1 MKRYMAF
8 WRAEVMMSMAYRMDF
23 FMSFLADFLLIFV
36 KLAVWAAVF
45 QHQSTVAGFSFAQMV
60 TYLFVSQTVN
70 NIHAFKNDAS
80 RPISSKI
87 SKGTIVFDL
96 LRPVEFTKARLFEN
110 LGQTVI
116 VVVFNIVFLIGS
128 IVFIPN
134 VSLPASLLDAGLFLI
149 SLMAGYLIMFCVCL
163 LSGFLTFWLM
173 NSWGLRNTRMAII
186 AFFSGSLVPI
196 TVLPDWLQAVCRVLP
211 FQQIVYTP
219 TMIYMG
225 QYSLSQATGQIM
237 IQIGWAV
244 LLWIAVR
251 VLCNAAI
258 KRVSVNGG

>member
-8 WRAEVMMSMAYRMDF
+8 FRSELMSAMAYRFDF
-23 FMSFLADFLLIFV
+23 FLSFLADFLLIFV
-36 KLAVWAAVF
+36 KLAVWIAVF
-45 QHQSTVAGFSFAQMV
+45 QHRSVVAGFSFGQMV

-87 SKGTIVFDL
+87 RKGTIVFDL

-116 VVVFNIVFLIGS
+116 VAMFNTVFLLGCILL
-128 IVFIPN
+128 IPN
-134 VSLPASLLDAGLFLI
+134 VSPPASLTNAGLFFI
-149 SLMAGYLIMFCVCL
+149 SLFAGYMIMFCVCL
-163 LSGFLTFWLM
+163 LSGLLTFWLM
-173 NSWGLRNTRMAII
+173 NSWGLRNIRMAII
-186 AFFSGSLVPI
+186 AFFSGSLVPLGA
-196 TVLPDWLQAVCRVLP
+196 LPGWMQTVCRFLP
-211 FQQIVYTP
+211 FQSIVYTP

-225 QYSLSQATGQIM
+225 QYSFSQAADQII

-244 LLWIAVR
+244 LLWGAAR
-251 VLCNAAI
+251 LLCNAAI
-258 KRVSVNGG
+258 RRVSVNGG